1 MIKRRYLNRKKQLP
15 RLPNLALYRFII
27 VSVAIVETM
36 MFAVITFTD
45 TDTDTDIK
53 AKVFYFVFLILL
65 LQLDCHLCLKLS
77 SRTAPN
83 IW

>member
-45 TDTDTDIK
+45 TK
-53 AKVFYFVFLILL
+53 AQVFYFVFLILL

-77 SRTAPN
+77 SRTVLST
-83 IW
+83 

>member
-45 TDTDTDIK
+45 TDTDTK
-53 AKVFYFVFLILL
+53 AKVFYFVFFIFL

>member
-1 MIKRRYLNRKKQLP
+1 MP

-45 TDTDTDIK
+45 TDTDTDTDTK
-53 AKVFYFVFLILL
+53 AKVFYFVFFILL